1 MEAVN
6 DHWLTVEDLVHIT
19 KRSKSTVYT
28 WASKYGWRRSRTKP
42 VKYVAADVIQT
53 LGDRT

>member
-1 MEAVN
+1 MT
-6 DHWLTVEDLVHIT
+6 DHWLSVDDLVSIT
-19 KRSKSTVYT
+19 QRSKSTVYS

-42 VKYVAADVIQT
+42 VRYVAADVIQS

>member
-1 MEAVN
+1 MN
-6 DHWLTVEDLVHIT
+6 DHWLTVDDLVHIT
-19 KRSKSTVYT
+19 QRSKSTVYT